1 MRAKV
6 FVEKD
11 AEALESALVQWLD
24 VNDHHEVIHVLQS
37 ESSDGKKKSI
47 TVTIFYR

>member
-6 FVEKD
+6 FVEQN
-11 AEALESALVQWLD
+11 AEDLESALIHWLE

>member
-6 FVEKD
+6 FVED
-11 AEALESALVQWLD
+11 SAETLETAIIDWLE